1 MFQDELNLLAKLI
14 GTKTEVISKE
24 VFRLHM
30 FDVESGADEVV
41 DDIPKQKPEDLT
53 VNISINSGR
62 QRDDLEK
69 IISEMTVTPEERE
82 EEDLLALMD
91 KAI

>member
-1 MFQDELNLLAKLI
+1 MAKLI

-30 FDVESGADEVV
+30 FDADPGE
-41 DDIPKQKPEDLT
+41 DDVAEAEIPKHKPDDLT

-62 QRDDLEK
+62 RRDDLEK
-69 IISEMTVTPEERE
+69 IISEMTVTSEDRE
-82 EEDLLALMD
+82 EDDLLALMD
-91 KAI
+91 KAV

>member
-1 MFQDELNLLAKLI
+1 MNLLAKLI

-30 FDVESGADEVV
+30 FDADPGE
-41 DDIPKQKPEDLT
+41 DDVAEAEIPKHKPDDLT

-62 QRDDLEK
+62 RRDDLEK
-69 IISEMTVTPEERE
+69 IISEMTVTSEDRE
-82 EEDLLALMD
+82 EDDLLALMD
-91 KAI
+91 KAV

>member
-30 FDVESGADEVV
+30 FDAESGADEVV
-41 DDIPKQKPEDLT
+41 DDIPKHKPEDLT

-62 QRDDLEK
+62 RRDDLEK
-69 IISEMTVTPEERE
+69 IISEMTVTSEDRE
-82 EEDLLALMD
+82 EDDLLALMD
-91 KAI
+91 KAV